1 MSDIN
6 KLIEGLSDTETLED
20 LDVMEIELAAVE
32 KTEKE
37 AEKELRESEIE
48 KGNGYKFINFILL

>member
-48 KGNGYKFINFILL
+48 KGNGYKFINFI